1 MIANILGQGSQ
12 LREYASDVEEKLRQV
27 ELESIQVCQWS
38 NVEYMAEAN
47 VEIGFSVTE
56 IPVYCKVCL
65 VKLSWDHTWWNLVC
79 TFCHDLDKKSH
90 TFEDVAMKYWKYA
103 SLQDYMKESD
113 NLVSLHAKIRECDT
127 ILTHMESLLGGFQV
141 RWRCNQ

>member
-27 ELESIQVCQWS
+27 ELESIQVCQS
-38 NVEYMAEAN
+38 SDVEYMAEAN

-65 VKLSWDHTWWNLVC
+65 VKLSWGPYLVESGMHLLSR
-79 TFCHDLDKKSH
+79 FEQKS
-90 TFEDVAMKYWKYA
+90 
-103 SLQDYMKESD
+103 L
-113 NLVSLHAKIRECDT
+113 
-127 ILTHMESLLGGFQV
+127 ILLKMWQ
-141 RWRCNQ
+141 